1 MKTCNE
7 KAVIVFLTN
16 LKLLYLL
23 FFLLWMPRLTG
34 IETDEIKTDNF
45 LSNEEKIRLIK
56 ESILKNQDV
65 FENYV
70 DLNAVFSEIS
80 NFMNLDRNVT
90 KETIEMEHTRRK
102 LVEQKFS
109 DEVSAK
115 QQFEKEAEEKFP
127 LFNIGDEVKVLYL
140 LSGKS
145 FCASGIFYRIN
156 QDCVWIGS
164 KQILRKTLSEVSYIN
179 LFPEKN
185 FETRDKYIKEKMKA
199 YRHLCS
205 AYEQELTE
213 IEYEKKSGKLFF
225 GGKWMTPRN
234 LIISRVKFIN
244 EEGEIERISHDV
256 IDKKDLK
263 NKIAHLK
270 HILRIIKLR
279 FPDHVERIMEYQKLL
294 KSDIKLHIEEL
305 VAQAKSMKD
314 SRESIVFLDYLI
326 STYPNAENIGLAK
339 EALRVARENIKNKN
353 QDALQKTTPL
363 SLPRITNRSV
373 TRKKTKSKEYNQRR
387 SGRIRIYVRN
397 QSDRSNRNKRRNRSN
412 QR

>member
-7 KAVIVFLTN
+7 KAVIVFL
-16 LKLLYLL
+16 
-23 FFLLWMPRLTG
+23 LLWMPRLTG